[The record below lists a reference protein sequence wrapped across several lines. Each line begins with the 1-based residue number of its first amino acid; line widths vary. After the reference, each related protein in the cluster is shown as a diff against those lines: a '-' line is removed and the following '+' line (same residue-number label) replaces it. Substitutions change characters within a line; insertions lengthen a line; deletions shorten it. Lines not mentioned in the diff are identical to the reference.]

1 MPQAALL
8 EVPRNREVGSDSGL
22 SLLASGEATG
32 ASLLLLFSLA
42 AFAALQDP
50 GTHSGWEGPLRS
62 VPEASMLLR
71 LHRSSQAGGAP
82 WPDRA
87 LLEVGTVAPEDPVW
101 RPGPQAA
108 DILLSAFLGVS
119 SFCVLI
125 DVCLGVG
132 STPMHRK
139 MSTVLSEDWGWVGCR
154 EKTLALSAPLLLRAS
169 TQLPVSS
176 AGVTRT

>member
-1 MPQAALL
+1 MQ
-8 EVPRNREVGSDSGL
+8 
-22 SLLASGEATG
+22 
-32 ASLLLLFSLA
+32 
-42 AFAALQDP
+42 QP
-50 GTHSGWEGPLRS
+50 GRS
-62 VPEASMLLR
+62 
-71 LHRSSQAGGAP
+71 GGAL

-101 RPGPQAA
+101 PPGPQAG

-119 SFCVLI
+119 SFHVLV

-139 MSTVLSEDWGWVGCR
+139 MSTVLYEDWDWVGCGER
-154 EKTLALSAPLLLRAS
+154 TLALSTSLLLRAS

-176 AGVTRT
+176 AGATRT